1 MEFLITWSF
10 FETSVG
16 IFQLGNCNCK
26 QMDWDKIETLT
37 RYFSR
42 LHLVSCV
49 TLIVCLIII
58 VTKIFLWEN
67 FRKIIVIKIVINVSK
82 TNDFKIIM
90 KYWLVYDYKKLYKGS
105 CGSHHVQTLYFKRHV
120 ESKSLMVSGTEY
132 YKRYGISTD
141 FYMVALTLIW
151 TILYGSTLNNWMQS
165 ILVPP
170 ILAMPLI

>member
-1 MEFLITWSF
+1 MEFLIRWSF
-10 FETSVG
+10 FVK
-16 IFQLGNCNCK
+16 IFNMPICFGHQDIRILWFLLVTTIENFKCK

-105 CGSHHVQTLYFKRHV
+105 CGSHHVQTLYFERHV
-120 ESKSLMVSGTEY
+120 ESKSLMVSGTE
-132 YKRYGISTD
+132 
-141 FYMVALTLIW
+141 
-151 TILYGSTLNNWMQS
+151 
-165 ILVPP
+165 
-170 ILAMPLI
+170 